1 MATNN
6 YPTPNV
12 NAEGACPPVNTGGDK
27 AFAPVRDL
35 VTQNN
40 LHHMIAYS
48 TNKSSLNSIPL

>member
-27 AFAPVRDL
+27 AFAPVSDL
-35 VTQNN
+35 VTSYNSEQPPSYDS
-40 LHHMIAYS
+40 IF
-48 TNKSSLNSIPL
+48 NK